1 MPELP
6 EVERARR
13 MASRVAVGR
22 TIVAVSCA
30 HDPIVFDGV
39 SGTRVRQALLG
50 RTVIGAHRRGK
61 HFWLELDRRPWPCFH
76 LGMTG
81 DVRTRNEA
89 PIQLASS
96 PAETDDAWPPRFTKI
111 HLTVHDGGELALT
124 NKRRLGRIRLRKDP
138 VSEPPI
144 SALGFDPLLDLPSP
158 ARFAELLTTRSAVIK
173 SLLLD
178 QGFAAGVGNW
188 IADEVLYQAGIDP
201 RRRAN
206 TLSPR
211 ESKRLRTTLRRVI
224 ETAVKADA
232 DKSRFPRGWLF
243 HQRWG
248 RHPGARVQDQPIEHL
263 TIGGRTTAWVPSAQ
277 R

>member
-13 MASRVAVGR
+13 MASRLAVGR
-22 TIVAVSCA
+22 TIVHVSCA
-30 HDPIVFDGV
+30 HDPIVFEGV
-39 SGTRVRQALLG
+39 SEERIKQTLSG
-50 RTVIGAHRRGK
+50 RTVHAAHRRGK
-61 HFWLELDRRPWPCFH
+61 HFWLTLDRRPWPCFH

-81 DVRTRNEA
+81 DVRTRTEA
-89 PIQLASS
+89 PIQLESS
-96 PAETDDAWPPRFTKI
+96 PAEPDNTWPPRFTKI
-111 HLTVHDGGELALT
+111 HLTLDDGGELALT
-124 NKRRLGRIRLRKDP
+124 NKRRLGRIRLREDP

-158 ARFAELLTTRSAVIK
+158 KRFAELLTTRSAVIK

-188 IADEVLYQAGIDP
+188 IADEVLYQSGIDP
-201 RRRAN
+201 RRRAHA
-206 TLSPR
+206 LSCE
-211 ESKRLRTTLRRVI
+211 ESKRLRTRLKRVI
-224 ETAVKADA
+224 ETAVEADA

-248 RHPGARVQDQPIEHL
+248 RHVGARVQNQPIEHL
-263 TIGGRTTAWVPSAQ
+263 TIGGRTTAWVPSVQ

>member
-13 MASRVAVGR
+13 MTSRVAVGR

-30 HDPIVFDGV
+30 QDPIVFDGV
-39 SGTRVRQALLG
+39 SGARVRLALSG
-50 RTVIGAHRRGK
+50 RTVVDTHRRGK

-81 DVRTRNEA
+81 DVRTRNEG

-96 PAETDDAWPPRFTKI
+96 PAANADVWPPRFTKI
-111 HLTVHDGGELALT
+111 HLTMDDGGELALT
-124 NKRRLGRIRLRKDP
+124 NKRRLGRIRLRENP
-138 VSEPPI
+138 ASEPPI
-144 SALGFDPLLDLPSP
+144 NALGFDPLLDLPSP
-158 ARFAELLTTRSAVIK
+158 SCFAKRLMTRSAIIK

-188 IADEVLYQAGIDP
+188 IADEVLYQARIDP

-206 TLSPR
+206 TLSPQ
-211 ESKRLRTTLRRVI
+211 ESQKLRLKLKGVI
-224 ETAVKADA
+224 ETAVRADA
-232 DKSRFPRGWLF
+232 DASRFPRGWLF

-248 RHPGARVQDQPIEHL
+248 RQAGARVRDRPIEHL
-263 TIGGRTTAWVPSAQ
+263 TIGGRTTAWVPSVQ

>member
-1 MPELP
+1 
-6 EVERARR
+6 
-13 MASRVAVGR
+13 MASRIAVGR
-22 TIVAVSCA
+22 TIVAASCA

-39 SGTRVRQALLG
+39 SAGKVRQALSG
-50 RTVIGAHRRGK
+50 RIVRAAQRRGK

-89 PIQLASS
+89 PIQLESG
-96 PAETDDAWPPRFTKI
+96 PAEADDAWPPRFTKL
-111 HLTVHDGGELALT
+111 HLTLDDGGELAIT
-124 NKRRLGRIRLRKDP
+124 NKRRLGRIRFREDP
-138 VSEPPI
+138 ISEPPI
-144 SALGFDPLLDLPSP
+144 SVLGFDPLLDLPSP
-158 ARFAELLTTRSAVIK
+158 TRFMELLTTRSAVIK

-201 RRRAN
+201 RRRAI
-206 TLSPR
+206 TLTAE
-211 ESKRLRTTLRRVI
+211 ESKQLRASLKRVI
-224 ETAVKADA
+224 ETAVEADA
-232 DKSRFPRGWLF
+232 DKSRFPRDWLF

-248 RHPGARVQDQPIEHL
+248 RRTDARVRDQPIEH
-263 TIGGRTTAWVPSAQ
+263 IIISGRTTAWVPSAQ